1 MIEMQPK
8 YKIKQKDGILVP
20 NLISYLQKIRKVLE
34 RSYEFI
40 FDFILSFIKII
51 YMILAQD

>member
-8 YKIKQKDGILVP
+8 YKIKQKDGILVL
-20 NLISYLQKIRKVLE
+20 NLISYLRKIRKVLE